1 MERWYIIFELFLWK
15 GAKTI
20 SLQYNRQICSSFL
33 PDPTLEKMDPDPTLL
48 NGTGTV
54 PWVTIR
60 DEQDTVFA
68 RYPAGQKSGK
78 YKRWT
83 NISGVAG

>member
-1 MERWYIIFELFLWK
+1 
-15 GAKTI
+15 
-20 SLQYNRQICSSFL
+20 
-33 PDPTLEKMDPDPTLL
+33 MDPDPTLL
-48 NGTGTV
+48 NGTV

-68 RYPAGQKSGK
+68 GYPAGQKSGK
-78 YKRWT
+78 YKRWK